1 MDEKDNLGHNKDQEE
16 SIELYFLAPDI
27 EFYQLTGVVGVIH
40 HGLRRAGKVED
51 HELGVMTP
59 RDDGLVQL
67 DGGVHA
73 TNVIILPVI
82 IRHPHHHDQ

>member
-1 MDEKDNLGHNKDQEE
+1 
-16 SIELYFLAPDI
+16 
-27 EFYQLTGVVGVIH
+27 
-40 HGLRRAGKVED
+40 
-51 HELGVMTP
+51 MTP

-82 IRHPHHHDQ
+82 KRHPQHHDQ